1 MVNNSSYITYF
12 SYILR
17 KLLISFGR
25 SASSAGFKNGCARIF
40 RVPFSIYN
48 IVIAKAF
55 YLLLLIVT
63 NKFGIYHHLY
73 LKDVGHSWGYFILYF
88 CKTKSTGSIPM
99 LYNANNALV
108 LLVISVLSLF
118 RLFK

>member
-1 MVNNSSYITYF
+1 MVNNSPYITYF
-12 SYILR
+12 SYIFR
-17 KLLISFGR
+17 KLLLSFGR
-25 SASSAGFKNGCARIF
+25 SASSAGFRNGCARIF
-40 RVPFSIYN
+40 RVPFSTYN